1 MTKCIENFV
10 NILLSVA
17 YVENPLGQ
25 FVTLERLSSFTK
37 NELGRCKIF

>member
-1 MTKCIENFV
+1 MIKCIENSV

-25 FVTLERLSSFTK
+25 FVTLERLTSFTK
-37 NELGRCKIF
+37 NWSAII